1 MKNYFVLSILLFTC
15 FGCNDSNE
23 SLPAQIFSTDYQ
35 LANFNLSDEY
45 GYWKIRRGNMSRQ
58 EESNDEV
65 LYQFDEDI
73 YSTLSAEKI
82 NLLNFAD
89 SNNGFD
95 AQSAPAFCPI
105 YAVALLQDSTFTIE
119 LLTFF
124 GDIDTEAELYHF
136 LSVGYSVAKRFEK
149 MYKVILLFRHG
160 ITYVELEELI

>member
-1 MKNYFVLSILLFTC
+1 
-15 FGCNDSNE
+15 
-23 SLPAQIFSTDYQ
+23 
-35 LANFNLSDEY
+35 
-45 GYWKIRRGNMSRQ
+45 MSRQ

-73 YSTLSAEKI
+73 YSTLGAEKI

-95 AQSAPAFCPI
+95 AQSSPAFCPI

-124 GDIDTEAELYHF
+124 GDIDTEVELYHF
-136 LSVGYSVAKRFEK
+136 FSVGYSVAKRFEK
-149 MYKVILLFRHG
+149 MNKVILLFRHG
-160 ITYVELEELI
+160 ITYVELEGLI